1 MNFKRAIWN
10 GLKGGKKR
18 DNDEIIIS
26 KIKKNIKVFKKI

>member
-26 KIKKNIKVFKKI
+26 KIKEKH